1 MKRIITLLLALALC
15 LGTAAMAEEAGLLG
29 TPFPDFTAT
38 DSEGNVFTLSE
49 ALKDHEA
56 ALVNIWATWC
66 GPCEFEVPFL
76 QEAYEAYGDRVAFIC
91 LSREEEDTAE
101 VIEAYRRDHGLTLP
115 MGRDEGLA
123 LYEYIAAHGEGS
135 IPATVIVDRFGN
147 VGFIQEYS
155 FQSSRAL
162 RAVIERFLGDD
173 YTETA
178 VLDGVPL
185 PDATAAFPV
194 AAARDVIVENEGAR
208 ELHFTNDAPSTR
220 LKAWVVNDDTA
231 HLRLEL
237 TASDSPY
244 DMICYNWDNADL
256 SELSTLLDAERNGYY
271 YDVPMPDAEA
281 ELPIASA
288 CLMEFAAEDIS
299 DAIDCYFIRSEDQLA
314 LLQEYLGEEGWTLS
328 DDGEAPAAQDAPQ
341 AAYVLHVVDQY
352 GDPVPGMYVNFCTDT
367 ACVMTQSDASGTI
380 TFEGETDAYHVQLLK
395 APEGYSFDAGYEMYT
410 PREYGE
416 WRLSIRKD

>member
-1 MKRIITLLLALALC
+1 M
-15 LGTAAMAEEAGLLG
+15 
-29 TPFPDFTAT
+29 
-38 DSEGNVFTLSE
+38 
-49 ALKDHEA
+49 
-56 ALVNIWATWC
+56 
-66 GPCEFEVPFL
+66 
-76 QEAYEAYGDRVAFIC
+76 
-91 LSREEEDTAE
+91 
-101 VIEAYRRDHGLTLP
+101 
-115 MGRDEGLA
+115 
-123 LYEYIAAHGEGS
+123 
-135 IPATVIVDRFGN
+135 
-147 VGFIQEYS
+147 
-155 FQSSRAL
+155 
-162 RAVIERFLGDD
+162 
-173 YTETA
+173 
-178 VLDGVPL
+178 LDGVPL

-231 HLRLEL
+231 HLRLEI

-244 DMICYNWDNADL
+244 DMICYNWDSADL

-271 YDVPMPDAEA
+271 YDVPVPGAEA

-299 DAIDCYFIRSEDQLA
+299 DAIDCYFIRSEDQLE
-314 LLQEYLGEEGWTLS
+314 LLQEYLREDGWTLS
-328 DDGEAPAAQDAPQ
+328 DDGEAPAAQEAPQ
-341 AAYVLHVVDQY
+341 TAYVLHVVDQY